1 MKPRT
6 RSIVAIALVTTVL
19 TLVVSLHVRAA
30 TPRAQRADETMKVLL
45 AEVHALRLAMEHT
58 AAIAPRVQLTLA
70 RLGIEEQRTMQI
82 GTQLDQVRRQLAD
95 TVLESKKLA
104 GSRKSHSG
112 AHQRG
117 ATKGLGI
124 RASRHQTKIVSAGSP
139 GATAAHQ
146 GKRIRAGARDRAGT
160 LGRFER
166 PPGRTGTT
174 SRPDPVGCALRIDA
188 EERASS

>member
-104 GSRKSHSG
+104 NQLEDLEKAIQEPISEE
-112 AHQRG
+112 QRRG
-117 ATKGLGI
+117 WE
-124 RASRHQTKIVSAGSP
+124 
-139 GATAAHQ
+139 
-146 GKRIRAGARDRAGT
+146 
-160 LGRFER
+160 FER
-166 PPGRTGTT
+166 ADIKRKLSAQAALEQQLRTRENEFAQVLATEQARWVDLNGRL
-174 SRPDPVGCALRIDA
+174 DEL
-188 EERASS
+188 ERLLGPTR